1 MPETYELHTTPTP
14 EFPIPI
20 NRTPVRRRTEAL
32 DQRFRR
38 KRSPRFLEIEVVGGL
53 PPGEEAER
61 AYAAGHTWQ
70 AEPGENV
77 KAFRSRTRGEAIAR
91 GATSIVYGGVPD

>member
-1 MPETYELHTTPTP
+1 MNL
-14 EFPIPI
+14 
-20 NRTPVRRRTEAL
+20 RRRIEAL
-32 DQRFRR
+32 EQRLRR
-38 KRSPRFLEIEVVGGL
+38 KRSPRLLEIEVIGGL
-53 PPGEEAER
+53 PVGEEPER

-70 AEPGENV
+70 AEPGEDV